1 MPKIIPATTKE
12 HLTLAGSLFSE
23 YAAALPFALD
33 FQGFAA
39 ELAELPGKYAP
50 PGGTLLLLLVDDVP
64 AGCVAVRP
72 LTRDT
77 CEMKRLY
84 IRPAYRGKGW
94 GRLLATAGCDA
105 ARRLGYRLMRLDTAP
120 GMAAA
125 ISLYTNLGFKPIPPY
140 CHNPVPGAMFLEK
153 DLTAD
158 GGR

>member
-1 MPKIIPATTKE
+1 MPKIIPAETKE
-12 HLTLAGSLFSE
+12 HLAAAGALFSE

-39 ELAELPGKYAP
+39 ELAELPDKYAAP
-50 PGGTLLLLLVDDVP
+50 AGILLLLLDESGQA

-72 LTRDT
+72 LARDI

-84 IRPAYRGKGW
+84 VKPACRGKGW
-94 GRLLATAGCDA
+94 GRLLATAAGTA
-105 ARRLGYRLMRLDTAP
+105 ARQLDYRLMRLDTVP

-125 ISLYTNLGFKPIPPY
+125 KGIYASLGFKAIPPY

-158 GGR
+158 S